1 MLAQMPSVT
10 PLGANPANSFPDTNP
25 KEMIPGLFALTVVA
39 CETKASRS
47 PELER

>member
-1 MLAQMPSVT
+1 MLAQMPSAT
-10 PLGANPANSFPDTNP
+10 PLGANLANSFPDTTP
-25 KEMIPGLFALTVVA
+25 KEMIPALLALTAAA